1 MINRLLP
8 VLLVASAL
16 AVSTGCPNRPQAPL
30 PAPSPASVTV
40 FSVEPKVLPAP
51 GEAVVLEWGTS
62 NALDVTIE
70 QVGKGPLDLGAQ
82 KTSGRLSLVVEEDT
96 IFLITAQGAG
106 GSDVKASSV
115 TVTRRARSVLFSAV
129 PSTVEAGAAT
139 TLVWNAPGAKS
150 VKLEEVGGAALDV
163 GMQLESG
170 SVRVTPNRTS
180 TYRLQADNLAAT
192 TTVTVAPTVVTFT
205 AGATVPSA
213 GEPVVLSWT
222 TVSATSVTLRRVGLA
237 TPLPV
242 AAGQVAVGSYTDTVP
257 GNLPADAILTYVL
270 EVSDGTTMSSKALE
284 VPVGGGVRINTF
296 TAPAYALSGST
307 FPLLWTTVGGESAE
321 LIVDGR
327 RAYLAQSRAEV
338 ANGSYTL
345 SAPTQSTRVEFIVR
359 NNRGAEAREART
371 IEGVGPIAYNFFRT
385 DKTSI
390 AAAGEAVTL
399 SWSVTNAR
407 AVRITNNMGAGFY
420 RQFTGTV
427 DSGSL
432 VVLPNSRPPGITRV
446 TYRLEADNGTGSAPI
461 VRTVD
466 VDVGAP
472 SAFTFSR
479 QLPVRAPTTV
489 TGTTLGAATQ
499 VSGFRNVEKNPPGEA
514 FVDIRRTGTAV
525 AFGATTNAG
534 NVLLPSAFEATLF
547 GTRISRTRLN
557 VSRYG
562 WFHLSTASTEI
573 SGRPG
578 NDPQLGTALE
588 PFTIAPYWND
598 LVTAAGQVHWR
609 IDGVSNARRLI
620 VQWTNVRPTTGP
632 VDARLS
638 FQAQLFSDGRVV
650 FAYRDFFKVQ
660 GRGTVGV
667 VNGSESD
674 EAGPTVAVAAGEVY
688 RLFAPQAVPA
698 PLRIEATPF
707 AGLAVIS
714 GETMEAEGA
723 ANYPLNQFVVAEVS
737 PAPPPAV
744 ANGQWVELANNS
756 DAGVDISGWDLDFGG
771 VTSFQFPMGT
781 TLPASGRLLV
791 GQAADLNDPETGPGI
806 VIDDGGIVA
815 RPRVDV
821 VMPSTVTMPRSG
833 GFARLG
839 IGGTEYT
846 RLAYGATTVG
856 ASFGPEDLRAP
867 WLTYSTN
874 VRIVC
879 DAVRYSYGSQGQT
892 GSPGL
897 LNPSCWPYRQWEVIP
912 GNFTP
917 IASAPGAVA
926 LNFGGSATPDT
937 TTAPLDLTLPGR
949 TPLKVFGL
957 SGITAARV
965 AADGYIVFGGST
977 RCCDNFATPAT
988 TNNLW
993 VAPWWDDLQG
1003 RAGGGVYFL
1012 QTGTPPNV
1020 ETIISWENWTFF
1032 PQATYTGSLFFQVRF
1047 KPNGDVEYHYGPSVA
1062 GAGADAAALTVGSSA
1077 SVWIEA
1083 VTAADIFVARTDD
1096 ANVPTVNPLVPGLA
1110 IRYRP
1115 LR

>member
-106 GSDVKASSV
+106 GSDIKASSV

-284 VPVGGGVRINTF
+284 VPVGGGVRINAF

-307 FPLLWTTVGGESAE
+307 FPILWTTVGGESAE

-399 SWSVTNAR
+399 SWSITNAR

-638 FQAQLFSDGRVV
+638 FQAQLYSDGRVV

-674 EAGPTVAVAAGEVY
+674 EAGPTMAVAAGEVY

-707 AGLAVIS
+707 AGFALVN
-714 GETMEAEGA
+714 GVPMETEGA
-723 ANYPLNQFVVAEVS
+723 ANYPLDQFFVSEVNYR
-737 PAPPPAV
+737 PAAAV
-744 ANGQWVELANNS
+744 TNGVWIEIGSNS
-756 DAGVDISGWDLDFGG
+756 DAGIDLGGWDVDFGG
-771 VTSFQFPMGT
+771 VQTFQIPTGT
-781 TLPASGRLLV
+781 IVPPLGRILL
-791 GQAADLNDPETGPGI
+791 GQALDLGDPDGPDGGLLLQ
-806 VIDDGGIVA
+806 DGGIESR
-815 RPRVDV
+815 RPADRLL
-821 VMPSTVTMPRSG
+821 PSTFVPPASDALVRI
-833 GFARLG
+833 G
-839 IGGTEYT
+839 IGGNEYT
-846 RLAYGATTVG
+846 RFPSATSTLPNTIRPGVSYALEDGRAPWVTYSTATTRFICGSVRPRYGTNGQRGSPGSLNQSCFPYEAPELVSRPFQSMAGNGTRLNFLDFGIADDDEGVAVVQLTRPIKLYGVDVSTLTVG
-856 ASFGPEDLRAP
+856 A
-867 WLTYSTN
+867 N
-874 VRIVC
+874 
-879 DAVRYSYGSQGQT
+879 
-892 GSPGL
+892 
-897 LNPSCWPYRQWEVIP
+897 
-912 GNFTP
+912 
-917 IASAPGAVA
+917 GAVLPYA
-926 LNFGGSATPDT
+926 STSVTFSNKSVPSS
-937 TTAPLDLTLPGR
+937 TAPTF
-949 TPLKVFGL
+949 V
-957 SGITAARV
+957 I
-965 AADGYIVFGGST
+965 
-977 RCCDNFATPAT
+977 
-988 TNNLW
+988 
-993 VAPWWDDLQG
+993 APFWDDLDGTANPNGNAYFRQEANG
-1003 RAGGGVYFL
+1003 DVY
-1012 QTGTPPNV
+1012 
-1020 ETIISWENWTFF
+1020 ISWENWGFF
-1032 PQATYTGSLFFQVRF
+1032 FATGSVDFQVVLYA
-1047 KPNGDVEYHYGPSVA
+1047 NGDVEYRYGALTGGVRALGSSATTWIDIGPAASAINVNS
-1062 GAGADAAALTVGSSA
+1062 AALTPNSA
-1077 SVWIEA
+1077 Y
-1083 VTAADIFVARTDD
+1083 FYQ
-1096 ANVPTVNPLVPGLA
+1096 LA
-1110 IRYRP
+1110 LNR
-1115 LR
+1115 